1 MKSKKKRG
9 KRHGFLG
16 FERNMLV
23 FQLAEN
29 THKQRVSTSTK
40 KVEKIVKVCLHS
52 SQSLQVYCLA
62 SISQFCFD
70 IKFQNSKTCWDT
82 LYVRYF
88 LHSVEGFWL
97 RISQEALS

>member
-29 THKQRVSTSTK
+29 THRQRVSISTK

-70 IKFQNSKTCWDT
+70 IKFQNSNFNRFENLLGHPVHK
-82 LYVRYF
+82 V
-88 LHSVEGFWL
+88 
-97 RISQEALS
+97 LSSFC